1 MSATSKDFV
10 NGIGCYVVAKGSVS
24 GDTTKIYF
32 IWEASKGSETGSY
45 VWSGWNNSKSCP
57 IKVKIDGSQLNLSW
71 TKNKTDKTSTGVIMV
86 TKATSSTFTVS
97 KPFFTLSFYDGK
109 QTYEDTF
116 SMYDIENAP
125 TTVSADEIT
134 IDGSASSI
142 AEFSNYL
149 GTKSVDGSLKVT
161 WSWKSQLFK
170 DREECL

>member
-32 IWEASKGSETGSY
+32 IWEASKGSEAGSY

-116 SMYDIENAP
+116 SIP
-125 TTVSADEIT
+125 HRHTVEVKLLSR
-134 IDGSASSI
+134 
-142 AEFSNYL
+142 
-149 GTKSVDGSLKVT
+149 SVMVML
-161 WSWKSQLFK
+161 QLQTF
-170 DREECL
+170 

>member
-71 TKNKTDKTSTGVIMV
+71 TKNKTDKTSTGVMMV

-109 QTYEDTF
+109 QTY
-116 SMYDIENAP
+116 
-125 TTVSADEIT
+125 
-134 IDGSASSI
+134 
-142 AEFSNYL
+142 
-149 GTKSVDGSLKVT
+149 
-161 WSWKSQLFK
+161 
-170 DREECL
+170 